1 MKKLI
6 GLLGIMLFSI
16 SVHAGGSGS
25 GGIPS
30 PPCVID
36 GKLIH
41 KYVLITEC
49 NEMKKQAA
57 EKKAKASST
66 Y

>member
-6 GLLGIMLFSI
+6 GLLGIMLFSV
-16 SVHAGGSGS
+16 SVQAGGSGS
-25 GGIPS
+25 GGIPN

-41 KYVLITEC
+41 KYLLITEC

-57 EKKAKASST
+57 DKKVKASST